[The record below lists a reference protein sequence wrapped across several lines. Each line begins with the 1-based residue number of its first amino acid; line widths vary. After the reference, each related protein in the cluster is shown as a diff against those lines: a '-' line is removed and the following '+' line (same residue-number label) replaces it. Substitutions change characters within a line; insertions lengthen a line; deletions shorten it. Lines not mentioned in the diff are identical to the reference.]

1 MNKTIRNIP
10 IDCEVYDYRDEMLSG
25 NELKIVR
32 SVYVNSCDISSL
44 VDLGAEE
51 LNREKE
57 ISVQKE
63 SELFAKAKE
72 AGDAWATQALETS
85 MLEEALS
92 YLKEAE
98 KPIKHTS
105 NVWKSDKLWDDA
117 QAESIS
123 NAVYRMRIDLYKYG
137 GYTHKKNYWHV
148 SWYFD
153 LNLNGRRASL
163 AEIAGQDKKKFDT
176 EESAKK
182 YIAGR
187 KKAYAKYFQEIYP
200 PIPAEY
206 ANYFKVCGKLLPG
219 YRVETE
225 EDKNESSVCNE

>member
-1 MNKTIRNIP
+1 MNKTIRDIP

-25 NELKIVR
+25 DELKIVR
-32 SVYVNSCDISSL
+32 SVYVHSCDISSL

-57 ISVQKE
+57 ISVKKE

-85 MLEEALS
+85 MLEEALI

-98 KPIKHTS
+98 KPIEHTS
-105 NVWKSDKLWDDA
+105 NVWQSNKPWSDA
-117 QAESIS
+117 QDELIS
-123 NAVYRMRIDLYKYG
+123 NAVYRMWIRLRLEKYDRYG
-137 GYTHKKNYWHV
+137 SKKLSWYV
-148 SWYFD
+148 SWNLV
-153 LNLNGRRASL
+153 LNLRNNPL
-163 AEIAGQDKKKFDT
+163 IEIAGQQKKKFDT